1 MFRWREW
8 LGAEAD
14 MRFGGVLVV
23 VWLVIGVVASYQRGY
38 FSRDTDV
45 NCAEFGTVLLTVVAG
60 PLNYLGV
67 NPQIDC
73 TIPQPSQ

>member
-1 MFRWREW
+1 
-8 LGAEAD
+8 

-23 VWLVIGVVASYQRGY
+23 VWLIIGAVASYQRGY
-38 FSRDTDV
+38 FSGDTDV

-73 TIPQPSQ
+73 TLPQPSQ